1 MKGGFLMKSHSR
13 LLRKKSLSRLMH
25 KKRKFRIAKAANIQ
39 NRGRFCFHGRG
50 NRRRK
55 LKAEV
60 RRQLRAR
67 PWLRV
72 RI

>member
-1 MKGGFLMKSHSR
+1 MKKFIA
-13 LLRKKSLSRLMH
+13 KKSRSRLMR
-25 KKRKFRIAKAANIQ
+25 KKRKFRIAKAAKVQ

-60 RRQLRAR
+60 RRQLKAR
-67 PWLRV
+67 PGLKV
-72 RI
+72 RL